1 MMMTR
6 PMPQTDRLPHAL
18 YTAAQVRE
26 FDRLA
31 IQDYGIPG
39 AELMERAGTAS
50 YRLLR
55 RLWPEARDITLV
67 CGLGNNAG
75 DGYVVA
81 RLALADGLGVRVR
94 QLGDRD
100 RLRGDAL
107 TMALA
112 YDQAGGEVLPFTG
125 LPSRTDVIVDAILGT
140 GLERPLTGLWAEA
153 IQAINRHP
161 APVLAIDIPSG
172 LDSDRGQVLG
182 IAVEAEA
189 TISFIG
195 LKLGLFVG
203 TGPDHCGD
211 IYFDALGVPARV
223 YSHELLSAK
232 RLDWEQQSSLL
243 TPRRRTAHKGDFG
256 HVLVVG
262 GAQGMGGAAR
272 LAAEAA
278 ARTGAGLV
286 SLATWP
292 GHAAALTMTRPEI
305 MTKGVEAPA
314 DLDPLLQRATQIVL
328 GPGLGQDAWGRSLWS
343 RVLETDRPLVID
355 ADGLNL
361 LGNTPR
367 HRDDWVLTPHPGEAA
382 RLLGLTT
389 AAVQADRFAAALALR
404 QRFGGLV
411 VLKGAGTLIQGPDVR
426 PPGVCSQGNPGM
438 ASGGMGDVLAGIIGG
453 LAAQGF
459 DLQTSAE
466 MGVCLHGA
474 AADRAAARGERGLL
488 AGDLLAELRSLLNP
502 EIHS

>member
-1 MMMTR
+1 
-6 PMPQTDRLPHAL
+6 MPKTDRLPHAL

-31 IQDYGIPG
+31 IQDYGLPG
-39 AELMERAGTAS
+39 ATLMERAGTAS

-55 RLWPEARDITLV
+55 RLWPDAKDITLV

-75 DGYVVA
+75 DGYLIA
-81 RLALADGLGVRVR
+81 RLALADGLGVRVL

-100 RLRGDAL
+100 RLAGDAL
-107 TMALA
+107 TMAQA
-112 YDQAGGEVLPFTG
+112 YDQAGGEVLPFAG

-140 GLERPLTGLWAEA
+140 GLERPVSGYWAEA
-153 IQAINRHP
+153 VQAINRHP

-172 LDSDRGQVLG
+172 LDSDRGQILG
-182 IAVEAEA
+182 IAVEAAA

-195 LKLGLFVG
+195 LKRGLFVG
-203 TGPDHCGD
+203 AGPDCCGR
-211 IYFDALGVPARV
+211 IYFDALEVPARV
-223 YSHELLSAK
+223 YSHQLLSAR
-232 RLDWEQQSSLL
+232 RLDWDQQSSLL

-262 GAQGMGGAAR
+262 GAKGMGGAAR

-286 SLATWP
+286 SLATWS

-305 MTKGVEAPA
+305 MTTGVEEAA

-328 GPGLGQDAWGRSLWS
+328 GPGLGQDAWGRSLWT
-343 RVLETDRPLVID
+343 RVLETDRPLVVD

-361 LGNTPR
+361 LANTPR

-382 RLLGLTT
+382 RLLGLSA
-389 AAVQADRFAAALALR
+389 AAVQADRFAAALALQ
-404 QRFGGLV
+404 QRFGGVV
-411 VLKGAGTLIQGPDVR
+411 VLKGAGTLIQGPEAR

-438 ASGGMGDVLAGIIGG
+438 ASGGMGDVLSGIIGAW
-453 LAAQGF
+453 LAQGF
-459 DLQTSAE
+459 DLETAAGL
-466 MGVCLHGA
+466 GVCLHGA
-474 AADRAAARGERGLL
+474 AGDRVAASGERGLL
-488 AGDLLAELRSLLNP
+488 AGDLLAELRPLLNP
-502 EIHS
+502 EVSA